1 MCPAR
6 ICKAQPSKPDTESKK
21 KGKNE
26 VRQEQYEFCSRN
38 GKSFDDFHCQFLAKL
53 NLIKSYGADIC

>member
-26 VRQEQYEFCSRN
+26 VRQGQYEFCSRN

-53 NLIKSYGADIC
+53 NLIKSHGADIC